1 VAALVALRVRAAAG
15 ASEAAPVID
24 PELRGATAQGLA
36 RALVE
41 LRLPE
46 GAPASGGAAA
56 QERAIAAAQQT
67 VLARMGSTPHRV
79 LHRYATVP
87 LLLLEIG
94 ADALRALEAMGDLVA
109 RVRAD
114 RLRAPSAPR

>member
-1 VAALVALRVRAAAG
+1 M
-15 ASEAAPVID
+15 ID
-24 PELRGATAQGLA
+24 PEVRSATAQGRA
-36 RALVE
+36 RVLVE

-46 GAPASGGAAA
+46 GAPASGGTAA

-67 VLARMGSTPHRV
+67 VLARITSTPHRV

-87 LLLLEIG
+87 LLLLEVG
-94 ADALRALEAMGDLVA
+94 PDALRALEAMGDVVA

-114 RLRAPSAPR
+114 RLRAPSVPR